1 MMKKKREDLVL
12 EEYIDDDYYAE
23 NFYSVDNNSKK
34 LSEEEEEYNNFF
46 KVDNDYSTN
55 YDIYVDA
62 NTEDDYDTEDDE
74 SDEEEDPAYTYD
86 SSSPLYKFLSLF
98 LVVFK
103 WLGIA
108 IAVVLIAYFITQ
120 GKIKSLLLYILGLV
134 VAFFFGY
141 FFMFLLNRFTED

>member
-1 MMKKKREDLVL
+1 MRKNKDDLVL
-12 EEYIDDDYYAE
+12 EEYIDDDFYQE
-23 NFYSVDNNSKK
+23 NFYSIDNKSKK

-46 KVDNDYSTN
+46 KVDDDYSN
-55 YDIYVDA
+55 GYDIYV
-62 NTEDDYDTEDDE
+62 EDNNDDDGGNIEAEDDE
-74 SDEEEDPAYTYD
+74 DNPAYTYD
-86 SSSPLYKFLSLF
+86 SSSSLYKFLSIF

-120 GKIKSLLLYILGLV
+120 GRIKSLLLYILGLV

-141 FFMFLLNRFTED
+141 FFMFLLNRFTEE